1 MRRYIFPVPVV
12 LLALLVLLSG
22 CDTKS
27 PIQTDKQQQAAET
40 APAPAPAV
48 ETASS
53 AEAR

>member
-1 MRRYIFPVPVV
+1 MRRYVFPVPAV
-12 LLALLVLLSG
+12 LLALLVVLSG

-40 APAPAPAV
+40 ATPPAAA

-53 AEAR
+53 AEAK